1 MHHLFPPHINSLPIA
16 KTLFLGRTLNK
27 QWLVATV
34 PLFILQFEYGL
45 YSSRARKE
53 PAQHNTTK
61 DHIDD
66 MHPTNK
72 TRQLWVNNA
81 VYMNSSPVAADS
93 KTN

>member
-1 MHHLFPPHINSLPIA
+1 MHHLFPPHINSLPIV
-16 KTLFLGRTLNK
+16 KTLFLGHTLHK

-34 PLFILQFEYGL
+34 PLYLYCNLSMDCILL
-45 YSSRARKE
+45 E
-53 PAQHNTTK
+53 PEKSQHNTTK

-66 MHPTNK
+66 MHATNK